1 MTIGLKTMLKIM
13 FFTSV
18 VYPFTVAEKQS
29 HEDSS
34 HFAVVVLKI
43 GGKFTSDITGCS
55 HIDMN

>member
-18 VYPFTVAEKQS
+18 VYLFTVAEKQI

-34 HFAVVVLKI
+34 HFAVVVLKSVGSSLVI
-43 GGKFTSDITGCS
+43 SLDAI
-55 HIDMN
+55 I

>member
-18 VYPFTVAEKQS
+18 VYLFTVAEKQS

-34 HFAVVVLKI
+34 HFA
-43 GGKFTSDITGCS
+43 GGAKNWWEV
-55 HIDMN
+55 H

>member
-18 VYPFTVAEKQS
+18 VHLFTVAEEQS
-29 HEDSS
+29 HDDSS

-43 GGKFTSDITGCS
+43 GGKFIVISLDAIIQT
-55 HIDMN
+55 